1 MGEVDWIRKEVM
13 KRDWDFDSIIDWKM
27 VPLYTPVEI
36 SILAGSLWM
45 DGDKA
50 EKASESCRTKS
61 LSVFLRFKRGL
72 KNHVMSVDP
81 TSWHQPLLFLLNAC
95 SSQSF
100 SAIRYTVLAF
110 HFHNGCILLKGLK
123 PLRMTMTPPV
133 MHFTIIS
140 FFHNLSS

>member
-13 KRDWDFDSIIDWKM
+13 KRDWDFDSIIDWEV

-61 LSVFLRFKRGL
+61 LSKFMRFKRGL
-72 KNHVMSVDP
+72 ENHVMPVDP
-81 TSWHQPLLFLLNAC
+81 TSVLASTHQSASGAIAVPFECLLF
-95 SSQSF
+95 
-100 SAIRYTVLAF
+100 AIL
-110 HFHNGCILLKGLK
+110 
-123 PLRMTMTPPV
+123 
-133 MHFTIIS
+133 
-140 FFHNLSS
+140 